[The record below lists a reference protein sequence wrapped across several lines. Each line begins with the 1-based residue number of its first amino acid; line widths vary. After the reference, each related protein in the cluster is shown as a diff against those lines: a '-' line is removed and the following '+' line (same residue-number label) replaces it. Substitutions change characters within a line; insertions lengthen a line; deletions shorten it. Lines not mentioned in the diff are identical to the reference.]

1 MPKKRKMKKIEKIEL
16 NDFSL
21 LDSMERIHC
30 VIAKSELSSENIN
43 EKVADVKTELT
54 NVMEYLSLSTIES
67 LLFCIIYNVCI
78 EDVFVTYKSLA
89 NYLRSRTTL
98 VYRFGSEF
106 GRLISK
112 GLIRREYKYNRY
124 GKLAEHFEITDFA
137 KKLVVENRKYDEMKL
152 NFDFKKNSI
161 DRMVEEITQTVEF
174 QIFDFDPINRTFD
187 CIDLVLK
194 NNREIRCANRL
205 LTLQFREKIDK
216 ILLIYFCAQYIKGYD
231 EIQVSRFL
239 DRVTPDEIF
248 KKSTIQRYKEQKSE
262 LFTKDWIRFSQSL
275 NREDFSLSL
284 SDKAYNVLLKKDFP
298 IIEKQL
304 MDCSQLTVIQ
314 PESIQEKSL
323 YYNSKEMEEVAI
335 LRQMLDADRFISI
348 LDNLHENGLPPGFNI
363 LFYGAPGTGK
373 TETVLQLAKQTGRVI
388 FKVNISEIRSM
399 WVGES
404 EKNLQKVFNIYRH
417 NAGITERFPI
427 LLLNEADAII
437 GKRINVVRS
446 VDQMNNSM
454 QNILLQELE
463 QFVGI
468 LIATTNLKQNLD
480 HAFDRR
486 FLYKVNFGQPDAN
499 VRRKII
505 DTMLPEIPDHVRLI
519 IAESYSLSGA
529 QLENIKKKF
538 HVYQLIRMEPPSEAE
553 IENWCME
560 ETGTSTSTSVG
571 FKFK

>member
-1 MPKKRKMKKIEKIEL
+1 MKKIEKIEL

-43 EKVADVKTELT
+43 DKVAEIKTELA
-54 NVMEYLSLSTIES
+54 NVMEYLSLSTIET
-67 LLFCIIYNVCI
+67 LLFCIIYNVSI

-89 NYLRSRTTL
+89 NYLKSRTTL

-106 GRLISK
+106 GQLISK

-137 KKLVVENRKYDEMKL
+137 KKLVVENRKYNEMKSS
-152 NFDFKKNSI
+152 FDFKKNTI
-161 DRMVEEITQTVEF
+161 DRMVEEIIQTVEF
-174 QIFDFDPINRTFD
+174 QLFDFDPISKTFD
-187 CIDLVLK
+187 CIELVLK
-194 NNREIRCANRL
+194 TNKDIRFANRL

-216 ILLIYFCAQYIKGYD
+216 ILLIYSCAQYIKGYD
-231 EIQVSRFL
+231 EVQVSKFL
-239 DRVTPDEIF
+239 DRITPDEIF

-262 LFTKDWIRFSQSL
+262 LFSKDWIRFAQAL

-284 SDKAYNVLLKKDFP
+284 TDKTYNVFLKKDFP

-304 MDCSQLTVIQ
+304 IDCSQLTVIQ
-314 PESIQEKSL
+314 PESIQEKTL
-323 YYNSKEMEEVAI
+323 YYNTKEKHEVDI
-335 LRQMLDADRFISI
+335 LSQLLDADRFVSI
-348 LDNLHENGLPPGFNI
+348 LDNMEKNDLPPGFNI

-373 TETVLQLAKQTGRVI
+373 TETALQLAKQTGRVI

-417 NAGITERFPI
+417 NSSITERFPI

-463 QFVGI
+463 QFEGI

-486 FLYKVNFGQPDAN
+486 FIYKINFGQPDAN
-499 VRRKII
+499 IRRKII
-505 DTMLPEIPDHVRLI
+505 DTMLPEIPDHVRFI
-519 IAESYSLSGA
+519 IAESYNLSGA
-529 QLENIKKKF
+529 QLENVKKKF
-538 HVYQLIRMEPPSEAE
+538 HVYQLIRQQAPSVAE
-553 IENWCME
+553 IENWCLE

-571 FKFK
+571 FKFKQDA